1 VVSIITDLI
10 SKKQVLQL
18 NHSIKDSINTV
29 KDELED
35 HLTAINENTNEI
47 ESNYELI
54 AELAIKL
61 EKIEERLEQVELI
74 LHSQDIEKQKVD
86 ELNHKEKSVFLTIY
100 KQENDYLTYADLAA
114 LHDVSEATIRRYVD
128 TQNKKGVPI
137 IKKAM
142 GGIIHFKLNP
152 QFREMQTKHNLV
164 NVRPTVTLDMFDQKI
179 ID

>member
-1 VVSIITDLI
+1 M
-10 SKKQVLQL
+10 LQL

-128 TQNKKGVPI
+128 TLIKKGVPI

>member
-1 VVSIITDLI
+1 
-10 SKKQVLQL
+10 VLQL

-128 TQNKKGVPI
+128 TLIKKGVPI